1 MIKIAVY
8 KNSQG
13 IYRGFKSLGHAG
25 YAEYGE
31 DIVCSAVSVLV
42 LNTINSIEAFTK
54 DSMKVKSDE
63 QSGMIE
69 VHFDDSVSRDT
80 QILMDAMVLGLKTI
94 QKEYKNK
101 YIHLK
106 IREV

>member
-13 IYRGFKSLGHAG
+13 IYMGFKSLGHAG
-25 YAEYGE
+25 YDKYGN

-42 LNTINSIEAFTK
+42 LNTINSIESLTK
-54 DSMKVKSDE
+54 DRMRVK
-63 QSGMIE
+63 QSEAEGMIE
-69 VHFDDSVSRDT
+69 VYFGTSISDGTRL
-80 QILMDAMVLGLKTI
+80 LMDAMVLGLKTI
-94 QKEYKNK
+94 QNEYGN

-106 IREV
+106 FKEV

>member
-13 IYRGFKSLGHAG
+13 IYRGFKSSGHAG
-25 YAEYGE
+25 FAAYGR
-31 DIVCSAVSVLV
+31 DIVCSAVSALV
-42 LNTINSIEAFTK
+42 LNTVNSIDAFT
-54 DSMKVKSDE
+54 DDEMKVQTDAD
-63 QSGMIE
+63 SGMIE
-69 VHFDDSVSRDT
+69 VHFGKDVSERT
-80 QILMDAMVLGLKTI
+80 SLLMDSMVLGLKTI